1 MYPKA
6 RLDALTDGIF
16 AVAMTL
22 LVLELRVP
30 DQPVAD
36 SAALWQALKDLWPKF
51 SELSRPR
58 QQLAVENPRP
68 HGGRT
73 CDPHLCDLLAPKPA
87 ACHLRA
93 VLDHA
98 GRALCRCAAR
108 DLIYVGNLGLNGVT
122 ALAMVTSM
130 REAHQA
136 SAERRG
142 GVTVLIISCV
152 VAAIIAVFAPQQAL
166 WALMLNALPILASR
180 KSRPRLVKQARDAL
194 FFGRTRDRLADERPD
209 R

>member
-51 SELSRPR
+51 FPYLLSFLVLGNSWLSKIRVRMAGDHVSRTYAIFWLLNLLLVTCVPFSTMLVGR
-58 QQLAVENPRP
+58 YADVPLAIW
-68 HGGRT
+68 
-73 CDPHLCDLLAPKPA
+73 
-87 ACHLRA
+87 
-93 VLDHA
+93 
-98 GRALCRCAAR
+98 
-108 DLIYVGNLGLNGVT
+108 IYVGNLGLNGVT

-152 VAAIIAVFAPQQAL
+152 VATIIAVFAPQQAL

-180 KSRPRLVKQARDAL
+180 KSRRRA
-194 FFGRTRDRLADERPD
+194 
-209 R
+209 